1 MRWLCGVWHRMVV
14 QHCIDCSGVA
24 VALQSRPYRDS
35 GIVSATM
42 KTTLAA
48 EAMDGPPGVN
58 YTPDMIGPACVR
70 GTCTTGFLEPEL
82 SRTQRQVPLSKSQIQ
97 CVCNFTPNRAN
108 APLEGHPGTRPGGF
122 ADAGCYVRNDPAAV
136 TLWEGSSAKN
146 RGMRRT
152 VRRRVLSG
160 W

>member
-1 MRWLCGVWHRMVV
+1 MVL

-24 VALQSRPYRDS
+24 VALQSRPNRDS

-58 YTPDMIGPACVR
+58 YTPDMIGPAGVR
-70 GTCTTGFLEPEL
+70 GRCTTGFVEPEL
-82 SRTQRQVPLSKSQIQ
+82 SRTQRQAPPSNSQIP

-108 APLEGHPGTRPGGF
+108 APLEGHPEARPPGSTVLAAMCGTTRCSDIVGGRQRK
-122 ADAGCYVRNDPAAV
+122 D
-136 TLWEGSSAKN
+136 
-146 RGMRRT
+146 
-152 VRRRVLSG
+152 
-160 W
+160 